1 MKRIFIAVKVN
12 PEGELLRMFSSLK
25 AILAAEN
32 IKWVEAANMHL
43 TLAFLGDTE
52 EKRIKF
58 LSSMLKNKCSGF
70 GEFDF
75 NLTGTGVFK
84 NFRDPRVLWVGIQ
97 SAERLIQ
104 LNNIIAEGL
113 KLNGFE
119 IEERQFR
126 PHLTLGRVKS
136 VRNTENLKSVL
147 EKYRD
152 KHFQIVQ
159 VGEVILYESIL
170 MQTRPIYKP
179 LGIYS
184 ISAGADLTSSSSF
197 R

>member
-1 MKRIFIAVKVN
+1 MKRIFIAIKVN
-12 PEGELLRMFSSLK
+12 PEVELLRMFSSLK
-25 AILAAEN
+25 AILAEEN
-32 IKWVEAANMHL
+32 IRWVDPVNLHL
-43 TLAFLGDTE
+43 TLEFLGDTD
-52 EKRIKF
+52 EKKIAVLK
-58 LSSMLKNKCSGF
+58 SMLSNTCSGF
-70 GEFDF
+70 GGFDF

-104 LNNIIAEGL
+104 LNKNIAEGL

-119 IEERQFR
+119 IEEREFK

-136 VRNTENLKSVL
+136 LKETENLKILL
-147 EKYRD
+147 ESYRD
-152 KHFQIVQ
+152 VQFQIVQ
-159 VGEVILYESIL
+159 VSEVILYESIL
-170 MQTRPIYKP
+170 MQNGPIYKP